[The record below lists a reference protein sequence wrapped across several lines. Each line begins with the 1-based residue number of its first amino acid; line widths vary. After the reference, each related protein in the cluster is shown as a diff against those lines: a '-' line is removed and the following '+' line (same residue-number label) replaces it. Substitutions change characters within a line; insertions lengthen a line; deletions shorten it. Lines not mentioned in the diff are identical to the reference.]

1 MIAAGNRSPSIPAIG
16 EPMKD
21 NWTEQLKSD
30 LASLSESMDKP
41 SAPPERLREG
51 ERRETAILFLDLAGF
66 TRISEQLDHE
76 ETHRLANSLMGA
88 LGMVAEAHGGY
99 VDKIEGDR
107 IMALFGAR
115 ASGENDCIRAV
126 SCGLRMLRVIEEVHS
141 FLARRGASISARVG
155 VSYGSV
161 TVAPDAAGHLTAMG
175 DEVNLG
181 SRMQEMAPVGSM
193 LVSQRVR
200 RVCGEGF
207 RWRDAGELEVRG
219 RSNSVHAWEPLGVS
233 RLEGGRWTTDPVLGR
248 TALAGREAEWE
259 RLRNVWESR
268 GGSSVLAWV
277 TGEAGIGKSRL
288 VLDFLNTMDK
298 GATVLRGRSISFAQP
313 PYWFWTQ
320 VVRRFFALEG
330 EQGEYGLL
338 EAGLMALAEEHDGLG
353 KEVRE
358 HLPGLAEITLTT
370 PGTWLA
376 GDLDQEKV
384 NLRIR
389 LAVSFFLELLTR
401 RSTDLVIFIDDA
413 HWLDAASMKT
423 LLYACRAG
431 GAAGGFSV
439 FAASRDDEGSRE
451 IAQAFPGGRF
461 ERIALAPLTEAAS
474 TAIVSGLL
482 GCPPGEIP
490 PEALNFLLSRAQGIP
505 YYLEELLMDILDRGI
520 LSRGR
525 KGWTFTGGGDLPV
538 PPTVAG
544 IITARFDRL
553 PDSARRT
560 LSVASI
566 FSQNVEADLLAE
578 TMGTGLSEAENDLD
592 LLVGASFLQRSTDSA
607 HTFRSGM
614 ARQAVHDMIL
624 MHNRMVLHHK
634 AAEAIVKLRAGDLD
648 RLSGAVAWHEFRAA
662 RQRDAL
668 EWGIR
673 MIDTLYR
680 GYQHSD
686 VMEWSGTL
694 RGWLDGIQPGGERDS
709 ILLRVARLE
718 CRSAEY
724 LSRRSDQERLYAES
738 LELARRLGDTEM
750 VVTVLME
757 TGIMKNNQGRY
768 SEARGILE
776 ESLGMAVANSLER
789 HKGRAM
795 ANIGLADAYMGDL
808 ASASIHFN
816 RAMEIFEELGDLHDI
831 GVTLQN
837 LAYVTGQK
845 GDYEESRRILQRA
858 LDIHSRL
865 SPYPRGE
872 AVVLHNLGV
881 YYALKDDIP
890 MALQYYRKA
899 LALQRQLGNRKG
911 EGASLGNIA
920 CCLKDLG
927 QREEAHRTFLEAI
940 AINEE
945 TGNLRSLANTLMN
958 LASLHEDDHDFH
970 AADRCYRE
978 ALEASRKGSF
988 MVGVLSCRCHLAR
1001 IGKDDLPKAVDEF
1014 TSVTRAV
1021 EESGMSEGFL
1031 PALRKL
1037 RDALSEAGCPKDG
1050 LKLPSNWSD
1059 DRNKQEG

>member
-1 MIAAGNRSPSIPAIG
+1 
-16 EPMKD
+16 MKD

-30 LASLSESMDKP
+30 LASLSESMGKP
-41 SAPPERLREG
+41 SAPPERLRAG
-51 ERRETAILFLDLAGF
+51 ERRETAILFLDLSGF
-66 TRISEQLDHE
+66 TRLSEQLDHE
-76 ETHRLANSLMGA
+76 QTHRLANSLMGA

-126 SCGLRMLRVIEEVHS
+126 ACGLRMLRVIEEVHS
-141 FLARRGASISARVG
+141 FLARRGDSISARVG

-207 RWRDAGELEVRG
+207 EWRDAGELAVRG
-219 RSNSVHAWEPLGVS
+219 RSSSVHAWEPLGVS
-233 RLEGGRWTTDPVLGR
+233 RLGSGRWITNPLLGR
-248 TALAGREAEWE
+248 VALAGREPELAS
-259 RLRNVWESR
+259 LRNAFDR
-268 GGSSVLAWV
+268 GHREGSSVFVWV

-288 VLDFLNTMDK
+288 VHDFLKTIEPGTMI
-298 GATVLRGRSISFAQP
+298 LRGRTLSFAQP

-320 VVRRFFALEG
+320 IVRGFFSLEG
-330 EQGEYGLL
+330 DPGEYGRL
-338 EAGLMALAEEHDGLG
+338 ETGLRAIAGPEPQGSLEEEL
-353 KEVRE
+353 RE
-358 HLPGLAEITLTT
+358 HLPALAEITLATS
-370 PGTWLA
+370 GTWLG

-389 LAVSFFLELLTR
+389 LSISFFLELLTKC
-401 RSTDLVIFIDDA
+401 SPGLVIFIDDA
-413 HWLDAASMKT
+413 HWLDAASMKA
-423 LLYACRAG
+423 LLYACRSG
-431 GAAGGFSV
+431 SAAGRFSV
-439 FAASRDDEGSRE
+439 IAASRGDEGSRE

-461 ERIALAPLTEAAS
+461 ERVALAPLDEAAS
-474 TAIVSGLL
+474 TGIVSDLL
-482 GCPPGEIP
+482 GCPHGEIP
-490 PEALNFLLSRAQGIP
+490 NEALKFLLSRAQGIP

-525 KGWTFTGGGDLPV
+525 RGWTFTGGGDLPV

-553 PDSARRT
+553 PEGARRA
-560 LSVASI
+560 LSVSSV
-566 FSQNVEADLLAE
+566 FGQTVVADLLAD
-578 TMGTGLSEAENDLD
+578 TMGVSLSEAEQYLD
-592 LLVGASFLQRSTDSA
+592 LLVHASFLQKSGESSF
-607 HTFRSGM
+607 TFRSGM

-634 AAEAIVKLRAGDLD
+634 AAEAIVRLRSGDLE
-648 RLSGAVAWHEFRAA
+648 RFSGAVAWHEFRAA
-662 RQRDAL
+662 RKREAL

-673 MIDTLYR
+673 MVDTLYR
-680 GYQHSD
+680 GYQHND

-694 RGWLDGIQPGGERDS
+694 RGWLDDIQPGSEHDS
-709 ILLRVARLE
+709 ILLRVSRLE

-738 LELARRLGDTEM
+738 LELARRLGDIET

-768 SEARGILE
+768 PEARRILE
-776 ESLGMAVANSLER
+776 ESLEMAVANSLDR

-795 ANIGLADAYMGDL
+795 ANIGMADAYMGDL

-816 RAMEIFEELGDLHDI
+816 QAMEIFEELGDLHDI

-858 LDIHSRL
+858 LEIHSSL

-890 MALQYYRKA
+890 TALEYYRKA

-927 QREEAHRTFLEAI
+927 QRDEAHRTFLEAI
-940 AINEE
+940 AINGE
-945 TGNLRSLANTLMN
+945 TGNLRSMANTLMN
-958 LASLHEDDHDFH
+958 LASLHEDDDDLQ
-970 AADRCYRE
+970 AAGKCYSE
-978 ALEASRKGSF
+978 ALEASQKGGF

-1001 IGKDDLPKAVDEF
+1001 LSLKEGLQGSLAEYA
-1014 TSVTRAV
+1014 SVTQAV
-1021 EESGMSEGFL
+1021 EESGISEGFM
-1031 PALRKL
+1031 PSLRRL
-1037 RDALSEAGCPKDG
+1037 RDALAKAGCPPEE
-1050 LKLPSNWSD
+1050 LRLPGHWKSAPD
-1059 DRNKQEG
+1059 QKQGS